1 MLTTLN
7 AHHSK
12 CFQNVTID
20 YPQIGTHL
28 TNQTLHSRRPCEHF
42 IAKGPLVILLH
53 YNFCKNTLDNQT
65 QCVTFI

>member
-42 IAKGPLVILLH
+42 IAKGPAGHTV
-53 YNFCKNTLDNQT
+53 TL
-65 QCVTFI
+65 